1 MGEQT
6 EAGRRAVWLHC
17 LLLLFFFFE
26 GRGLAA
32 NIQLNL
38 DGIERLLYRLLSSTS
53 SRPAKSCML
62 RKRHLSDFSH
72 AVLYI
77 FSKQVMHLQLFFWAP
92 QFLFCFMIPCAR
104 QTSAAQ
110 SVCVSQPQPGSWN
123 IVEQSKAAVLGCSLQ
138 MWLQLSKGPWQ
149 RHNWNTDSLPLCERV
164 CASHTT
170 LPPSLVLHW
179 PDMEGH
185 MHWGLEDERSIKLLY
200 IWEEYASCINN
211 MTTGIWFIPMLHEGS
226 KSDLK

>member
-1 MGEQT
+1 VT
-6 EAGRRAVWLHC
+6 SLPPFAV
-17 LLLLFFFFE
+17 FFFE

-53 SRPAKSCML
+53 SSPAKSCML

-72 AVLYI
+72 TVLCI

-123 IVEQSKAAVLGCSLQ
+123 IVEQSKAAVLDCSLQ
-138 MWLQLSKGPWQ
+138 MWLQLSKGP
-149 RHNWNTDSLPLCERV
+149 
-164 CASHTT
+164 
-170 LPPSLVLHW
+170 
-179 PDMEGH
+179 
-185 MHWGLEDERSIKLLY
+185 
-200 IWEEYASCINN
+200 
-211 MTTGIWFIPMLHEGS
+211 
-226 KSDLK
+226 

>member
-17 LLLLFFFFE
+17 LLLLFFFE

-72 AVLYI
+72 AVLCI

-92 QFLFCFMIPCAR
+92 QFLFCFMIPRAR

-110 SVCVSQPQPGSWN
+110 SVCVSQPQPGSW
-123 IVEQSKAAVLGCSLQ
+123 SRAKLLCWAALCRCGSSYQ
-138 MWLQLSKGPWQ
+138 KGPDKDITGTLTLYHYVRGYVPPTQ
-149 RHNWNTDSLPLCERV
+149 LFPLLLFCTDLTWRV
-164 CASHTT
+164 TCTG
-170 LPPSLVLHW
+170 VLK
-179 PDMEGH
+179 MK
-185 MHWGLEDERSIKLLY
+185 GL
-200 IWEEYASCINN
+200 
-211 MTTGIWFIPMLHEGS
+211 
-226 KSDLK
+226 